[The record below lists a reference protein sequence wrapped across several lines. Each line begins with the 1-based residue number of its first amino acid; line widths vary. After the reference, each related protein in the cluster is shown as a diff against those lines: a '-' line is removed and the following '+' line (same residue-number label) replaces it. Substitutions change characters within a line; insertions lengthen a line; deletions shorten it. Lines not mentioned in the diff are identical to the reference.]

1 MTNYLSKVGPPPSNS
16 ITLEVKASTQKV
28 GEQRYSVYKAWA
40 VQEHLLSPSTLLPLL
55 LIQKI
60 SSVLCVPDSLVYA
73 ADNTRDRKEVAFMSV
88 DLLLSR
94 FSSRK
99 TSLLNPLFPDLPLA
113 DSPLYPF
120 LKRFIYLTALGLCCC
135 AWAFSSC
142 GEQGLLSSCDVWAS
156 HHSGFSC
163 CRAQALE
170 LPG

>member
-1 MTNYLSKVGPPPSNS
+1 MGSSG
-16 ITLEVKASTQKV
+16 ASPLPF
-28 GEQRYSVYKAWA
+28 Y
-40 VQEHLLSPSTLLPLL
+40 PLPLL

-88 DLLLSR
+88 DLLLPR

-113 DSPLYPF
+113 DSPF
-120 LKRFIYLTALGLCCC
+120 LKHFIYLTALGLCCC

-142 GEQGLLSSCDVWAS
+142 DEQGLLSSCDVWAS
-156 HHSGFSC
+156 HCSGFSC

-170 LPG
+170 FPSWVVAEPGPSCPEACANFLDQGLNTCPLHWQVDS